1 MGDSSE
7 PNTDMKYKIETL
19 YMEKEKY
26 EFYND
31 GILMIVFNPE
41 IWYTYFLSPFYWKI
55 DHENEGCAFW
65 LKITVNLTF

>member
-31 GILMIVFNPE
+31 GILIIVFNPE
-41 IWYTYFLSPFYWKI
+41 I
-55 DHENEGCAFW
+55 
-65 LKITVNLTF
+65 